1 MLKIIKIN
9 DIKEKKIEKGLAK
22 RMVDYI
28 IFNLTLEFEVDEVE
42 HDFMFHILI
51 VDKKELKGKHTVDVA
66 VIDKHSDL
74 NDPVFYRRPQVYPF
88 IKRERNSRK
97 KYTSPNLVAD
107 YLLMSEENRS
117 IFFQQIIDL
126 IKIQNEDYIV
136 ENRFLVLLNCD
147 SSLN

>member
-9 DIKEKKIEKGLAK
+9 DIKEKIIEKGLAK
-22 RMVDYI
+22 SMVDYI

-42 HDFMFHILI
+42 HDFMLHILHVVKGELSGQHI
-51 VDKKELKGKHTVDVA
+51 VDVV
-66 VIDKHSDL
+66 VMNKHSDL
-74 NDPVFYRRPQVYPF
+74 NASVFHRRPQVYPF
-88 IKRERNSRK
+88 IDRGKTPRSE
-97 KYTSPNLVAD
+97 YTSFGLVTD

-117 IFFQQIIDL
+117 IFFQQIINL